1 MAANGT
7 RDSAAVATAP
17 GTLLLIRHG
26 QTTWNA
32 EGRWQGWADTP
43 LSDLGEQQAR
53 DAAAHLAGLGLTRVG
68 SSDLSRARRTAEL
81 LATGLGIGGALV
93 VEPDL
98 RERDVGA
105 FSGKTIDELLV
116 EFPDC
121 FEVGTRRLLQV
132 PDGESDE
139 ALWERVAP
147 AVLGLAERYCDDSLL
162 LVSHGGVIRTIER
175 HVGVDPG
182 PSLPNL
188 GGRWFTV
195 EDGRLVPGERF
206 VPVEADLVTAP
217 RTE

>member
-7 RDSAAVATAP
+7 RDSAAVATDRS
-17 GTLLLIRHG
+17 LLLIRHG
-26 QTTWNA
+26 ETTWNA
-32 EGRWQGWADTP
+32 EGRWQGWADTT
-43 LSDLGEQQAR
+43 LSDRGEQQAR
-53 DAAAHLAGLGLTRVG
+53 DAARQLGGLGLTRVG
-68 SSDLSRARRTAEL
+68 CSDLTRARRTAEL
-81 LATGLGIGGALV
+81 LASGLGLDGDPV

-121 FEVGTRRLLQV
+121 FEPGTRRALRV
-132 PDGESDE
+132 PGGETDD

-147 AVLGLAERYCDDSLL
+147 AVVRLTDRFPDDTLL

-188 GGRWFTV
+188 GGRWFSV
-195 EDGRLVPGERF
+195 VDGRLVAGERF
-206 VPVEADLVTAP
+206 VPLDADLVTAP